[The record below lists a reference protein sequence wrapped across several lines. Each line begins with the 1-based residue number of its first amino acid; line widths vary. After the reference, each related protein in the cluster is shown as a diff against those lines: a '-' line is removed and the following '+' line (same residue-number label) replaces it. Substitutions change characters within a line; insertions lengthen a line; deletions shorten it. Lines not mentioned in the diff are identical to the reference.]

1 MPYYMPLQVTIPPLF
16 EQTISGVLAFL
27 PNLVGAL
34 IILLVGWLI
43 GSAAGRVVARL
54 ADRIELDKAVM
65 GTPLG
70 SIMGGS
76 ERAVSRSFGLL
87 AKWFV
92 FAITFLAAADVLA
105 VDLFTEW
112 ISTAASYLPAF
123 IAGLLVIVIGFVV
136 ADFIGDTIN
145 RTRAATQTRYTGAF
159 ATGARMFL
167 YFVALVIGLST
178 MGIDV
183 SLLETFGT
191 ALAWGLA
198 AAIAIGVG
206 IAIGW
211 GGKDYVASHI
221 DGWVEGAQ
229 YASRGSG
236 GSDATGG
243 AAQAD
248 GGIVDED

>member
-1 MPYYMPLQVTIPPLF
+1 MPYYTTLQVTIPGVL
-16 EQTISGVLAFL
+16 EETISGLLAFL
-27 PNLVGAL
+27 PRLVGAL
-34 IILLVGWLI
+34 LILLVGWLV
-43 GSAAGRVVARL
+43 GRGAARLVARL

-65 GTPLG
+65 ATPLG
-70 SIMGGS
+70 GIMGGS
-76 ERAVSRSFGLL
+76 QRAVSQSFGSL

-92 FAITFLAAADVLA
+92 FAISFLAAADVLA
-105 VDLFTEW
+105 VPLFSQW

-123 IAGLLVIVIGFVV
+123 IAGLLVIVVGFVV
-136 ADFIGDTIN
+136 ADFIGDTIT
-145 RTRAATQTRYTGAF
+145 RTRAATQTRYTNAF
-159 ATGARMFL
+159 AAGTRMFL
-167 YFVALVIGLST
+167 YFVAVVIGLST

-206 IAIGW
+206 IALGW
-211 GGKDYVASHI
+211 GGKDYVAGHI

-229 YASRGSG
+229 YASGGSG
-236 GSDATGG
+236 GSDVSGG